1 MLSPW
6 GRDFYHGEEFCNIM
20 GLTSENRA
28 TLQSHF
34 QVALDAILGC
44 SSLGDLPDYTSIKS
58 DLNMHWYYLNCN
70 S

>member
-1 MLSPW
+1 
-6 GRDFYHGEEFCNIM
+6 M

-44 SSLGDLPDYTSIKS
+44 LSRGDLPDYTSIKS
-58 DLNMHWYYLNCN
+58 DIDMHWYYLNCN